1 MKISFKGPMKTS
13 MYPKSAMRII
23 YKYVTITIITAT
35 FKNYIP
41 KAW

>member
-1 MKISFKGPMKTS
+1 MEISFKGFMKIY

-23 YKYVTITIITAT
+23 YKYVTITIIIAT
-35 FKNYIP
+35 FENYLA